1 MGEAGGSGQR
11 MYEEKI
17 EKENCRNPE
26 CNWGGVGGEK
36 NGILLFKE
44 IENLSKGENRKD
56 DKGSFKTNKNKNS
69 IRRREEI

>member
-26 CNWGGVGGEK
+26 CNWGGEK

>member
-1 MGEAGGSGQR
+1 MRRRLKRKIVETQSATGGG
-11 MYEEKI
+11 
-17 EKENCRNPE
+17 
-26 CNWGGVGGEK
+26 GGEK

-56 DKGSFKTNKNKNS
+56 DKGSFKTNKNKHS